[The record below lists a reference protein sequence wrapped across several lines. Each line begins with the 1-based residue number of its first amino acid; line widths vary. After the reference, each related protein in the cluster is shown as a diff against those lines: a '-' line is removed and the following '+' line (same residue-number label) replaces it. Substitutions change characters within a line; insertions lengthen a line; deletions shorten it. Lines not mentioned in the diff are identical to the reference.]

1 MSDQAG
7 GVRLLR
13 AAGEPACFGRN
24 RFAQN
29 VLTIAVTSG
38 KGGVGKTQLSAN
50 LAVSMVQQGLRVV
63 MLDADVGLAS
73 LDLAL
78 GVSPGA
84 DLLSVVRGSCAL
96 EDIVVTSRSGVNLVP
111 ACPGRYEMA
120 NLGTA
125 ERCHLLNALRTLAGS
140 YDALI
145 IDTGAGIGVNAVE
158 FAAIADEV
166 ILVATTDPT
175 SLRDAYAMAKVLHRR
190 HGVDKMQF
198 VASQVRGDM
207 EGMEVY
213 ERLLAIVQRFMS
225 LELGYLGCVPRDEM
239 VLRAVSSGE
248 PYMVASPRCFAAR
261 ATEQLVKRL
270 TLDPKN
276 RGYS

>member
-13 AAGEPACFGRN
+13 AANEPETFRRA
-24 RFAQN
+24 RFAKD

-50 LAVSMVQQGLRVV
+50 LAVSMVQMGLKVV

-84 DLLSVVRGSCAL
+84 DLLSVVRGKSSMG
-96 EDIVVTSRSGVNLVP
+96 EIVVTSRSGVQLVP

-120 NLGTA
+120 NMDA
-125 ERCHLLNALRTLAGS
+125 RERSLLLSSLRDLALD

-158 FAAIADEV
+158 FASIADEV
-166 ILVATTDPT
+166 LLVATTDPT

-190 HGVDKMQF
+190 YGLDRMHF
-198 VASQVRGDM
+198 VASQVRGDL
-207 EGMEVY
+207 EGIEVY
-213 ERLLAIVQRFMS
+213 ERLVAIVRRF
-225 LELGYLGCVPRDEM
+225 LTLDLGYLGCVPRDES
-239 VLRAVSSGE
+239 VPRSVSSGE
-248 PYMVASPRCFAAR
+248 PYILSSPRSFASR
-261 ATEQLVKRL
+261 SIQQIVKRL
-270 TLDPKN
+270 TLEPKQ
-276 RGYS
+276 RGVC

>member
-13 AAGEPACFGRN
+13 AAGEPESLRRS
-24 RFAQN
+24 RFADD

-50 LAVSMVQQGLRVV
+50 LAASMVQRGLKVV

-78 GVSPGA
+78 GVSPAA
-84 DLLSVVRGSCAL
+84 DLLSVVRGHTAI
-96 EDIVVTSRSGVNLVP
+96 EDIVVTSRSGVALVP

-120 NLGTA
+120 NMGTA
-125 ERCHLLNALRTLAGS
+125 ERGSLLSALRVLAGS

-145 IDTGAGIGVNAVE
+145 IDTGAGIGVNVVE
-158 FAAIADEV
+158 FAAVADEV
-166 ILVATTDPT
+166 LLVATTDPT

-190 HGVDKMQF
+190 HGVDRMQF

-213 ERLLAIVQRFMS
+213 ERLVAIVQRFMS
-225 LELGYLGCVPRDEM
+225 LELGYLGCVPRDET

-248 PYMVASPRCFAAR
+248 PYVVAAPRSFAAR

-270 TLDPKN
+270 TLDPKS
-276 RGYS
+276 RGDC